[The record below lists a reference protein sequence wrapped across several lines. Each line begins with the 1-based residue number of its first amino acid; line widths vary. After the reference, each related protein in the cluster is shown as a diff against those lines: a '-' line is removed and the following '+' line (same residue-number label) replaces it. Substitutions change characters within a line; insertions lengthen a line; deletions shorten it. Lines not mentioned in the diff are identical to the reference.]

1 MVGLTLDSVSYVL
14 KHGESQTFTLP
25 PPPLKRYTHWG
36 CNPEEEFLTSLPEV
50 QEKFLGICCVWGSY
64 P

>member
-25 PPPLKRYTHWG
+25 PPPLKRYTQSLQSRRG
-36 CNPEEEFLTSLPEV
+36 ISYLPEV
-50 QEKFLGICCVWGSY
+50 QEKFLGIFCVWGSY